1 MTEQDE
7 QDWDAAAA
15 EAGYLPTSDYVE
27 TWKTARA
34 TFDAAQQAN
43 RQTMDAL
50 EEATIAYHDAVNRWL
65 KRVGAHRP

>member
-1 MTEQDE
+1 MTDQ

-15 EAGYLPTSDYVE
+15 DAGYLPTSDYVE

-34 TFDAAQQAN
+34 VYEAAVQQN
-43 RQTMDAL
+43 RETMDAL

-65 KRVGAHRP
+65 TRVGGNRP

>member
-1 MTEQDE
+1 MSDN
-7 QDWDAAAA
+7 QDWDAAATD
-15 EAGYLPTSDYVE
+15 AGYQPVSEYVE

-34 TFDAAQQAN
+34 VYEAAMESN
-43 RQTMDAL
+43 RQAMDAL